1 MSYTK
6 RYLVDL
12 TYRIIDATKECDPYE
27 HFDAEE
33 AFDSTFNSLI
43 NDIAGLLSYFHTAVE
58 DIPADRLSELFPN
71 TAYVLEELEQLYA
84 ESISIAYADTVFS
97 IKPEYLEYFGQDADE
112 DTQLTIE
119 DVMHLAEE
127 WNVPLC
133 NLIENQLIAN

>member
-12 TYRIIDATKECDPYE
+12 TYRIIDARKECDPYE

-43 NDIAGLLSYFHTAVE
+43 NNLAGLLSYFRTAVE
-58 DIPADRLSELFPN
+58 DISADKLSELFPC
-71 TAYVLEELEQLYA
+71 TAAVLEELEQLYA
-84 ESISIAYADTVFS
+84 EEISLVYADTVFS
-97 IKPEYLEYFGQDADE
+97 IKPEYLENFGSEADE
-112 DTQLTIE
+112 DTRLTID
-119 DVMHLAEE
+119 DVAFLAKE

-133 NLIENQLIAN
+133 NIIENQLIAN